1 MVRSN
6 ALITPQILIWARE
19 RLDLSPAEAAAYL
32 KTQPEKLQNWEQ
44 GKEYPT
50 VNQAKEIAKKYKIPY
65 VFFFLPEPP
74 QNIKPP
80 KNQDYRTFSNQPLMR
95 QSIELKTLLFD
106 IMQRRE
112 VMLELYNQMGIEFK
126 EFACYFDITKA
137 ADNQIADTIKA
148 LLHLPETIKK
158 TNAFNIF
165 RNALENIGILVFQA
179 TDVPTHEMRGLSVFE
194 EIFPI
199 IVVNRKDAPS
209 ARIFTLMH
217 ELVHL
222 LTRTAGICD
231 TTGFSELTSFEIEL
245 KCNHIAAQVL
255 VPENILKTNVAYMQ
269 LMENWNDNLVRQI
282 ADSFSVSREVI
293 IGRLLAIKNI
303 SFDFYQRKIRQ
314 YTDEYFNYPKD
325 NSNKERS
332 FLSPS
337 IDKESQLGKTY
348 IETVLTAFNQDVIS
362 ARDAISYFEGLR
374 LKHFEKLERWCFA

>member
-1 MVRSN
+1 MARNN

-19 RLDLSPAEAAAYL
+19 RLGLSLPEAARYIKKKPDTL
-32 KTQPEKLQNWEQ
+32 KAWEE

-50 VNQAKEIAKKYKIPY
+50 VRQAKEIAKKYKIPY

-74 QNIKPP
+74 QNIKLP
-80 KNQDYRTFSNQPLMR
+80 KNQDYRTLSNQPLR
-95 QSIELKTLLFD
+95 QQSIELKTLLFD

-126 EFACYFDITKA
+126 DFTYYFDITKT
-137 ADNQIADTIKA
+137 DDSQIVDTIKT
-148 LLHLPETIKK
+148 LLQLPETIKK

-165 RNALENIGILVFQA
+165 RGALENIGILVFQA
-179 TDVPTHEMRGLSVFE
+179 ADVPTHEMRGLSVLE
-194 EIFPI
+194 KVFPI

-222 LTRTAGICD
+222 ITRTAGICD

-255 VPENILKTNVAYMQ
+255 VPENMLKTNAAYMQ
-269 LMENWNDNLVRQI
+269 LMQNWNDNLVRQI
-282 ADSFSVSREVI
+282 ADSFFVSREVI
-293 IGRLLAIKNI
+293 IGRLLAIKSI
-303 SFDFYQRKIRQ
+303 SFDFYRKKNRQ
-314 YTDEYFNYPKD
+314 YMDEYFKS
-325 NSNKERS
+325 NSNKES
-332 FLSPS
+332 GILPPS
-337 IDKESQLGKTY
+337 TDKESQLGKTY
-348 IETVLTAFNQDVIS
+348 IGTVLTAFSQDIIT